1 MSLFP
6 WTGVIENYLS
16 NNNPPNITFFL
27 TKFWKV
33 KNEKLECWKLC
44 FQAKDLKQ
52 KLQFKILRTATFT
65 FSAGNGVEDLE
76 TDVIH
81 LLAKTSNFLLV
92 LNSSINFV
100 IYLSI
105 DTKCAIKIIIIV
117 VVIFIN
123 LCLNCLWYIQVSSSC
138 SWDVWS
144 VCVSPSH
151 THPSLHPKVYIMI
164 WSSSWPSSRPSS
176 SWPWPWWSSS
186 SY

>member
-1 MSLFP
+1 MKN
-6 WTGVIENYLS
+6 WNVENYVFRPKIWNWS
-16 NNNPPNITFFL
+16 YNS
-27 TKFWKV
+27 KFYEV
-33 KNEKLECWKLC
+33 
-44 FQAKDLKQ
+44 
-52 KLQFKILRTATFT
+52 LQTATFT
-65 FSAGNGVEDLE
+65 FSAGKGVEDLE

-151 THPSLHPKVYIMI
+151 LHPSLHPKVYIIRI
-164 WSSSWPSSRPSS
+164 WSSSSS
-176 SWPWPWWSSS
+176 SMIYHHHHHTSHHTDQQPEKPRRPVEESVFLNSKIKIWKQSNQILCK
-186 SY
+186 